1 MSPKAGVRQARSTLL
16 FSVVSHG
23 EQDLSAPQ
31 ARCWPRPMA
40 GFFRGLFCFQ
50 DHLRLE
56 NPSILHWLAG
66 LFCRS
71 FVRYTAGLGC
81 RSILPTGRW
90 SCLPFKRSNPTN
102 TPTYEASVTMAK
114 SGKRK
119 KKVET
124 LFLVCDETGDYN
136 YTVRRKPGGEK
147 LKLKKFCPRLQRHTL
162 HTEKKK

>member
-1 MSPKAGVRQARSTLL
+1 
-16 FSVVSHG
+16 
-23 EQDLSAPQ
+23 
-31 ARCWPRPMA
+31 
-40 GFFRGLFCFQ
+40 
-50 DHLRLE
+50 
-56 NPSILHWLAG
+56 
-66 LFCRS
+66 
-71 FVRYTAGLGC
+71 
-81 RSILPTGRW
+81 
-90 SCLPFKRSNPTN
+90 
-102 TPTYEASVTMAK
+102 MAK